1 MKKRKLLNSLQSRIL
16 FTMAVALTIICA
28 IILGYN
34 TYIYRIIEQQMNQTI
49 QSMLDAYTKDISLS
63 LHNTETFLLQ
73 NCLKEDTI
81 QRIHKPHHETD
92 YYLALRE
99 MQELFSASIDSY
111 NLMDGLF
118 LYDSQNATFVGKTK
132 LTDNR
137 NHNQM
142 INRSMDSLICHF
154 EESARE
160 RKNEWFSSLIDGEY
174 QILRSSNYSSSFS
187 LIALQNLENF
197 WKNTKE
203 GGAVT
208 AAAAVLIVILCTA
221 FTILQ
226 KRVFSQPIDRLVD
239 AMNQLKNG
247 NLQVRLQNENVL
259 DEFRIVNETFDNMT
273 QNIEKLKIHVHEEKM
288 NKQHAEL
295 LYLQEQIKPHFLINC
310 MNLIRTLSLIGDNEK
325 VQKVTVL
332 VSHYMRYSLTGS
344 TKMELKHELAHVVNY
359 EKLQKMRYGNE
370 FALSIEV
377 PETLMACK
385 IPTMLIQV
393 FVENAIKHELDPDR
407 FLLIRVQIWDDEEKW
422 LQLFICD
429 NGDGF
434 EEEILQCLNRHEK
447 LLNSEGE
454 HIGIYNVCQRLL
466 LLYGEQAQIH
476 FSNSNHGG
484 AQIHIRIPIER

>member
-174 QILRSSNYSSSFS
+174 YLMKIFDIQNVYLGSWIHVNTLLERLPEMPEKKGFYLIMLDAENCVLQTDFPQETISDWETSIQQDDGEYQILRSSNYSSSFS

-221 FTILQ
+221 FTIVQ

-295 LYLQEQIKPHFLINC
+295 LYLQEQIKPTFL
-310 MNLIRTLSLIGDNEK
+310 
-325 VQKVTVL
+325 
-332 VSHYMRYSLTGS
+332 S
-344 TKMELKHELAHVVNY
+344 TA
-359 EKLQKMRYGNE
+359 
-370 FALSIEV
+370 
-377 PETLMACK
+377 
-385 IPTMLIQV
+385 
-393 FVENAIKHELDPDR
+393 
-407 FLLIRVQIWDDEEKW
+407 
-422 LQLFICD
+422 
-429 NGDGF
+429 
-434 EEEILQCLNRHEK
+434 
-447 LLNSEGE
+447 
-454 HIGIYNVCQRLL
+454 
-466 LLYGEQAQIH
+466 
-476 FSNSNHGG
+476 
-484 AQIHIRIPIER
+484 